1 MHNEILKCAESC
13 QCVFSSKNLFCSNF
27 VSCLSGFIRFRVLYL
42 SEDSALVQI
51 QSQTKFLESD
61 EELFKCTHLESLGIE
76 DSLEVGDYTNFA
88 VFLVVGE
95 N

>member
-1 MHNEILKCAESC
+1 MHDEVLKCC

-51 QSQTKFLESD
+51 QSQTKFLEND
-61 EELFKCTHLESLGIE
+61 EELFKCNHLLLESLGIE

-88 VFLVVGE
+88 VFLVDGE